1 MKYLKLLFILL
12 LVNAAQAA
20 TYYVRKDGSN
30 TNTGAA
36 NTSAGAWLTLAKA
49 TSIAVAGDTVN
60 IGAGDWDEA
69 LTVTA
74 IGTATNPITFQG
86 TGDTTVIGV
95 TTVKGRYIHL
105 KNYKAGPTTSLVG
118 SFSIGDSTNVNKT
131 APPYGGDYC
140 LAENITHTRISGQQL
155 GVGDNGFFKGP
166 IGVTIKNSRFTNPLA
181 GNFAINFKAVDS
193 FIVDCYFTSNTGADA
208 ITLFGYRNTIRNC
221 KFENWSRPL
230 GSSLHCDLFQAYT
243 NNFEESMDHIIENN
257 FMFNC
262 TPGCQLGIVSDI
274 KLTGK
279 AGGWV
284 FRNNVIV
291 NQAAPF
297 YIQTPNHKFYNN
309 TLVRSPTEQGQ
320 QFLLY
325 YTADRGIANNT
336 SFYNNIFYKGGSNP
350 AAAGGGF
357 YDKTVAGALSSSYKN
372 QIINLL
378 SDYNLFYGAAGAAK
392 VSTVLSENNGNINS
406 VNPGNPLFVN
416 EFGINKEDYRILA
429 GSAAIGRGVAL
440 NNLFS
445 TDSAGTARGLTWDI
459 GAFEYSQ
466 TTTSITQFGITWN
479 FSEAREFGQF
489 ANGDYWVQGPVTI
502 TSMTPDW
509 DDTTGRNGWMVN
521 PAAPTPTNGY
531 SVGTPNYSAA
541 ARPALPLT
549 LTSGSV
555 IKTIGKANVLLSS
568 IKTAAVL
575 TVLEN
580 IPEGRGAGYFRP
592 PYNGTA
598 KPLNLVSSLR
608 SDLLPGYVVPAGA
621 PTLETIRLNFS
632 NCLRLEHLVRS
643 RSIRPTDAFVG
654 NADGYQPQNTP
665 WMNEAML
672 RLMGNESFQTKL
684 PALIMFTQAALD
696 KAYAVQL
703 GFRSSSGDGHDPNHR
718 IMAAWG
724 ATMLNLTDILTLM
737 STATGFHEDTFLYE
751 GNNSVVLWGE
761 PPSRGELSY
770 WNYIMGN
777 GGSRSTKDPYFFV
790 DGGNAVIR
798 GTAEY
803 QLIVSQSLKG
813 SAIVGRLF
821 PTLQNCFPAARW
833 SNLNRYAE
841 RWVTVGSWLSPDPV
855 APYDNINTNYG
866 ITFGPNLAGNRIPTA
881 YIAGAGRGIASHGS
895 SKDLGQYKSTFV
907 ANMWNAYS
915 GSVTPPVVADTTPPT
930 LSTSIINNGGNK
942 ITLTFSENVTSVNV
956 SHYTLSNGHTL
967 SSPVVTGRVVDM
979 TISPVVNIKEVC
991 TLSYAT
997 GTGRTADTAGN
1008 LLLSITDSAV
1018 TNGSLATVTVETNK
1032 PKRRG
1037 NGGKA
1042 SAITG
1047 PIIR

>member
-230 GSSLHCDLFQAYT
+230 GSSLHCDLFQAFT

-297 YIQTPNHKFYNN
+297 YIMTPNCKFYNN

-350 AAAGGGF
+350 AARGGGF

-521 PAAPTPTNGY
+521 PAAPTPINGY

-643 RSIRPTDAFVG
+643 RSIRPTDAFEG

-696 KAYAVQL
+696 KAYAVQQ

-737 STATGFHEDTFLYE
+737 STATGFHEDTYLYE

-761 PPSRGELSY
+761 PPARGELSY
-770 WNYIMGN
+770 WDYIMGN
-777 GGSRSTKDPYFFV
+777 GGGRSTKDPYFFV
-790 DGGNAVIR
+790 DGGNAVTG

-833 SNLNRYAE
+833 SILNRYAE

-881 YIAGAGRGIASHGS
+881 YIAGAGRGITRHGS

-997 GTGRTADTAGN
+997 GTGRTSDTAGN
-1008 LLLSITDSAV
+1008 LLLSITSAAV
-1018 TNGSLATVTVETNK
+1018 TNDSLATVTVETNK